1 MRELRGKNAFVTGAG
16 SGIGLGICRALAKA
30 GVNVALADI
39 EQEPLDKAVA
49 EIAAL
54 GVQAFGVKLD
64 VSDEAAVQRAAA
76 EVESKF
82 DALHILSNN
91 AGITFA
97 GSPLLGVPQQ
107 QLDWIFGVNVFGT
120 LHCCRAFVPLIQKH
134 GQGGH
139 IVNTASIGGLQVNP
153 LLRNG
158 PYAMTKYAVVAMSE
172 TLALDLDGTGIGVSV
187 FCPAL
192 VTTGLYKSAQRRPE
206 RFGGAYKPSATTTT
220 AARVMPTNA
229 ISGDEAG
236 ERVRQAIVDNEFF
249 VFTHPQTRAWIEDR
263 HRRLMAGFDAND
275 RYLANQTRAGQPGKN
290 PD

>member
-1 MRELRGKNAFVTGAG
+1 MRALRGKTAFVTGAA
-16 SGIGLGICRALAKA
+16 SGIGLGICRALARA
-30 GVNVALADI
+30 GVDIALADI
-39 EQEPLDKAVA
+39 EPEPLDKAVA
-49 EIAAL
+49 EIAGL
-54 GVQAFGVKLD
+54 GVRAFGVRLD
-64 VSDEAAVQRAAA
+64 VSDEAEVQRAAA
-76 EVESKF
+76 EVESRVG
-82 DALHILSNN
+82 ALHILSNN
-91 AGITFA
+91 AGVAFA
-97 GSPLLGVPQQ
+97 GSPLLGVPQR

-120 LHCCRAFVPLIQKH
+120 LYCCRAFVPLIQKH
-134 GQGGH
+134 GEGGH
-139 IVNTASIGGLQVNP
+139 VVNTASIGGLQVNP

-172 TLALDLDGTGIGVSV
+172 TLALDLEGTGIGVSV

-192 VTTGLYKSAQRRPE
+192 VTTGLSKSAQRRPA
-206 RFGGAYKPSATTTT
+206 RFGGAYRPAGPTP

-236 ERVRQAIVDNEFF
+236 ERVRQAIEDDEFF

-275 RYLANQTRAGQPGKN
+275 RYLAGQPGKN

>member
-1 MRELRGKNAFVTGAG
+1 MKDIRGKNAFVTGAA
-16 SGIGLGICRALAKA
+16 SGIGLGICRALARA

-49 EIAAL
+49 EIAAT
-54 GVQAFGVKLD
+54 GVMAFGVRLD
-64 VSDEAAVQRAAA
+64 VSDEAEVKRAAETVGA
-76 EVESKF
+76 RF
-82 DALHILSNN
+82 GDLHILSNN
-91 AGITFA
+91 AGVTFA

-107 QLDWIFGVNVFGT
+107 QLDWIFGVNVYGT

-134 GQGGH
+134 GKGGH

-172 TLALDLDGTGIGVSV
+172 TLALDLANEGIGVSV

-192 VTTGLYKSAQRRPE
+192 VATGLYKSAQRRPE
-206 RFGGAYKPSATTTT
+206 RFGGAYKPQAGATT

-236 ERVRQAIVDNEFF
+236 ERVRQAIEDDEFF
-249 VFTHPQTRAWIEDR
+249 VFTHPQTRAWIEER
-263 HRRLMAGFDAND
+263 HRKLMDGFDRND
-275 RYLANQTRAGQPGKN
+275 RYLAAQEGATQTGRN
-290 PD
+290 PA